1 MRSLVACLALLVL
14 FAVPADADHAP
25 RHGKGSTTESTSP
38 GAPAPA
44 PPGSTQPPAPS
55 DSTEQPAPTPP
66 PPAAGGALQVVDAN
80 NAIVGQYTFNGCF
93 LRFING
99 YPVDVCDLQRD
110 GTVVWDLPP
119 QILFLEP
126 GCQGTPFLA
135 AFRDGLSRSS
145 TIAEG
150 MVQFPGDPITTITV
164 RSFLHPEGDQYTCE
178 GAPLYG
184 DDWSIP
190 QVAGPRQTVP
200 LSTFGTPPFRLSP

>member
-1 MRSLVACLALLVL
+1 MRSLVTCLALLVL

-38 GAPAPA
+38 GAPAPSRS
-44 PPGSTQPPAPS
+44 GSTQPPAPS

-66 PPAAGGALQVVDAN
+66 AAGGALQVVDAN
-80 NAIVGQYTFNGCF
+80 NGIVGQYTFNGCF

-126 GCQGTPFLA
+126 GCQGAPFLA

-200 LSTFGTPPFRLSP
+200 LSALGTPPFRLSQ

>member
-1 MRSLVACLALLVL
+1 MRSLVAGLALLVL
-14 FAVPADADHAP
+14 SAIPAEADHAP
-25 RHGKGSTTESTSP
+25 RHGKGSTIEATSP
-38 GAPAPA
+38 TAPA
-44 PPGSTQPPAPS
+44 
-55 DSTEQPAPTPP
+55 
-66 PPAAGGALQVVDAN
+66 PAAGGALQVVDAN
-80 NAIVGQYTFNGCF
+80 NAIVGQYTFSGCF
-93 LRFING
+93 LRFFNG
-99 YPVDVCDLQRD
+99 YPVEVCDLQRD

-190 QVAGPRQTVP
+190 QVAGPLQTVP
-200 LSTFGTPPFRLSP
+200 LSTLGTPPFRLAR